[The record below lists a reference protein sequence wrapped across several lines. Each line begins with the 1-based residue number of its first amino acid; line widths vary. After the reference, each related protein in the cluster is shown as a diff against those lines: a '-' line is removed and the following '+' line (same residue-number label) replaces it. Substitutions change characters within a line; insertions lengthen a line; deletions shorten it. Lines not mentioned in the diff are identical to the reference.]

1 MGFVV
6 CQTKLN
12 PDSDDPDNQLALDNC
27 QLLRVSVSLSQTRAH
42 TDALCLRLHCLPALG
57 VVSKVAAHPRPSSRL
72 GRTRWGGGPGVG
84 GLMAVGEEGA
94 RCH

>member
-1 MGFVV
+1 MNVDYFMGFVV

-42 TDALCLRLHCLPALG
+42 TDALCLCLHCLPALG
-57 VVSKVAAHPRPSSRL
+57 VVSKVAAHPLEARDHPQSEMERV
-72 GRTRWGGGPGVG
+72 VG
-84 GLMAVGEEGA
+84 L
-94 RCH
+94 